1 MLLANPGCHPATR
14 MFCGTSFFL
23 VVCEWA
29 SCVCVCVH
37 LKGCCIEVRLPPP
50 TRLWL
55 SQLFFFFYYF
65 LIAKEC
71 RFCAC
76 KTKLSFRAKKRCR
89 RIPFCL
95 QQYFQSCIYDC
106 TICLSVLISRLNKT
120 RVIYHLVLHHSL
132 STESSPQYRL
142 LVSAEMLKRS
152 YFGWFACCADFW
164 RHS

>member
-1 MLLANPGCHPATR
+1 MSSSDENVLRHFFFSGCLWVSVLCLCVRAFERVLYWSATP
-14 MFCGTSFFL
+14 TT
-23 VVCEWA
+23 
-29 SCVCVCVH
+29 H
-37 LKGCCIEVRLPPP
+37 LPL
-50 TRLWL
+50 TFTTL
-55 SQLFFFFYYF
+55 FFFYYF